1 MSTLNVA
8 DHTWQRD
15 AFSVSTDRA
24 RLDFDWIHQQLTEK
38 SYWAKEQ
45 SRAKTERAFAGSLA
59 FGVYHQNQQIGV
71 ARLVTDYTRFGWLCD
86 VMIDENWR
94 GHGLGSW
101 LASCVRAHPEL
112 ATVHRWML
120 STNDA
125 HQLYQR
131 LGWRMVQDPQ
141 KLMEFPPS

>member
-1 MSTLNVA
+1 MTALTLA
-8 DHTWQRD
+8 DHLWQRD
-15 AFSVSTDRA
+15 DFTISTERQ
-24 RLDFDWIHQQLTEK
+24 RLDMDYIHQQLTEK
-38 SYWAKEQ
+38 SYWATAQ
-45 SRAKTERAFAGSLA
+45 PRAKTERAFAGSLP
-59 FGVYHQNQQIGV
+59 FGVYHQQQQIGF

-86 VMIDENWR
+86 VMIDEHWR

-101 LASCVRAHPEL
+101 LATCVRAHPEL

-131 LGWRMVQDPQ
+131 LGWRVVQDPQ
-141 KLMEFPPS
+141 KLMEFPLS

>member
-1 MSTLNVA
+1 MTALTLA
-8 DHTWQRD
+8 DHQWQRD
-15 AFSVSTDRA
+15 EFTISTDRQ
-24 RLDFDWIHQQLTEK
+24 RLDMDYIHQQLTEK
-38 SYWAKEQ
+38 SYWANAQ
-45 SRAKTERAFAGSLA
+45 PRAKTERAFAGSLP
-59 FGVYHQNQQIGV
+59 FGVYHQQQQIGF
-71 ARLVTDYTRFGWLCD
+71 ARLVTDYTRFVWLCD

-101 LASCVRAHPEL
+101 LATCVRAHPEL

-131 LGWRMVQDPQ
+131 LGWRVVQDPQ
-141 KLMEFPPS
+141 KLMEFPLS

>member
-1 MSTLNVA
+1 MTLLAFA
-8 DHTWQRD
+8 DHRWQRD
-15 AFSVSTDRA
+15 DFTISTERQ
-24 RLDFDWIHQQLTEK
+24 RLDMDYIHQQLVDK
-38 SYWAKEQ
+38 SYWAKDQ
-45 SRAKTERAFAGSLA
+45 PRAKTERAFAGSLP
-59 FGVYHQNQQIGV
+59 FGVYHQQQQIGF

-101 LASCVRAHPEL
+101 LATCVRAHPEL
-112 ATVHRWML
+112 STVHRWML

-131 LGWRMVQDPQ
+131 LGWRVVQDPQ
-141 KLMEFPPS
+141 KLMEFPLS

>member
-1 MSTLNVA
+1 MTVLTIA
-8 DHTWQRD
+8 DQLWQRD
-15 AFSVSTDRA
+15 DFTISTERQ
-24 RLDFDWIHQQLTEK
+24 RLDMDYIHQQLTEK
-38 SYWAKEQ
+38 SYWANAQ
-45 SRAKTERAFAGSLA
+45 PRAKTERAFAGSLA
-59 FGVYHQNQQIGV
+59 FGVYHLQQQVGF

-101 LASCVRAHPEL
+101 LATCVRAHPEL

-131 LGWRMVQDPQ
+131 LGWRVGQDPQ